1 MYHHREAMREFK
13 WKHPYLY
20 TLLSSFTAMTVFA
33 LCCVLG
39 CAPLL
44 TAIFACWYGIFAY
57 FVTIPL
63 AITLV
68 HYVSDLFNI

>member
-1 MYHHREAMREFK
+1 MYCHHEALRKFK
-13 WKHPYLY
+13 RWHPYLY
-20 TLLSSFTAMTVFA
+20 TLLSSFTTIVVIA
-33 LCCVLG
+33 LCSALG

-44 TAIFACWYGIFAY
+44 TAIFVRWYGIFAY